1 MSTTDSTAESRI
13 EEIQVFRDF
22 SRLSNRDEAST
33 DTKNIKKNQTGMIEF
48 PSVTNIVNC
57 IFAWKIAQPRT
68 ISILFLNELTWTPF
82 NPHYSG
88 SHSYT
93 LTRF

>member
-1 MSTTDSTAESRI
+1 MSTTDNTAESRI

-22 SRLSNRDEAST
+22 SRLSNRDDAST

-57 IFAWKIAQPRT
+57 IFAWKIAQPKA
-68 ISILFLNELTWTPF
+68 ISILFLTEFTWTPF
-82 NPHYSG
+82 NSLY
-88 SHSYT
+88 
-93 LTRF
+93 